1 MELHEPPSVAL
12 TKLLGLIAPQLVNK
26 LQVTRQTNKSIIVF
40 LIIIIA
46 PFYPIG
52 RVGFLGLKLGYKG
65 KDTPYMLFIFS
76 VIYLARKI
84 ALFCCRKCKT
94 RVYKIILG
102 YILVPNW

>member
-26 LQVTRQTNKSIIVF
+26 LQVTKQTNKSIIVF

-52 RVGFLGLKLGYKG
+52 RVGFRV
-65 KDTPYMLFIFS
+65 KDSSAKVGTICILHSFS
-76 VIYLARKI
+76 ASSIWRESLS
-84 ALFCCRKCKT
+84 F
-94 RVYKIILG
+94 
-102 YILVPNW
+102 LVAGSVNG